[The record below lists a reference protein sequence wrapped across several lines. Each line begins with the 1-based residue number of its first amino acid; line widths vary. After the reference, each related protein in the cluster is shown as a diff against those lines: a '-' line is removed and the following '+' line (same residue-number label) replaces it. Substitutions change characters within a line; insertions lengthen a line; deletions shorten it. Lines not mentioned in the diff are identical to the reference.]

1 MRVTHTALNNDIN
14 VTPFLDVLLVLLVI
28 FLAGLQARRTMD
40 VQLPVPARQSCEAT
54 CESIVLEVL
63 PNGRF
68 ALNREQFG
76 GGELRGRVA
85 RAFDGR
91 PESIL
96 FVKGDPTV
104 KYQDVVAAMDVAK
117 GVGVKVLGITPKSM
131 K

>member
-1 MRVTHTALNNDIN
+1 MRVSHAPLNNEIN

-28 FLAGLQARRTMD
+28 FLASMQARRTMD
-40 VQLPVPARQSCEAT
+40 VQLPVPAKQDCEGA

-76 GGELRGRVA
+76 ASELRA
-85 RAFDGR
+85 RISGAFNGR

-96 FVKGDPTV
+96 FVKGDPAV
-104 KYQDVVAAMDVAK
+104 KYQDIVAAMDAAK
-117 GVGVKVLGITPKSM
+117 GAGVKVLGITPKVTQ
-131 K
+131 